1 MLGVARPLSRAMRV
15 FAGDTGTGGFA
26 AITNL
31 TNKNGRQRR
40 PSMNKLR
47 FGGAWLVQPCGKGST
62 AGII

>member
-1 MLGVARPLSRAMRV
+1 MRD

-31 TNKNGRQRR
+31 TNKNGRQGR

-47 FGGAWLVQPCGKGST
+47 LGAKSLFDHTVRGVPL
-62 AGII
+62 A

>member
-1 MLGVARPLSRAMRV
+1 MRI

-31 TNKNGRQRR
+31 TNKNGRQGR

-47 FGGAWLVQPCGKGST
+47 FGGARLVQPYGKGNT
-62 AGII
+62 AGFM